1 MKQHP
6 NKEQNVKKGVNG
18 KSNGKQHI
26 INGNGQVNGQKTRNG
41 QVNGQKTKAPTI
53 ENSNQDSI
61 EMGLLNKELENSAM
75 DLSNANPRNHLSPK
89 SMLENQ
95 RNTIEVNSNVPS
107 LKDLEGIRD
116 SQIFDKRY
124 SQQIDEIG

>member
-26 INGNGQVNGQKTRNG
+26 INGNG